1 MTATH
6 QLELQNITLAYPG
19 KVLLD
24 GVSMRFESGQLTSL
38 QGRNGTGKSSLLRCM
53 AGLSTPQAGQVL
65 IDTTPILHLS
75 LLDRSRLI
83 GTLWTDRLRMPG
95 FTLRDLVHMGTYNA
109 QRLVN
114 STLLDKRTDEC
125 INALGIVH
133 LANHS
138 LDQLSDGELQKAM
151 IARAL
156 AQEPCFLLLDEPTTF
171 LDYVAKEELMHTLK
185 SLCTNQGIGIVFTSH
200 DIDIMDRYAQRRLE
214 LSQGKI
220 HELPG
225 VSRK

>member
-1 MTATH
+1 MNTGH
-6 QLELQNITLAYPG
+6 QLKLQNVTLSYPG

-24 GVSMRFESGQLTSL
+24 GVSMQFESGQLTSL
-38 QGRNGTGKSSLLRCM
+38 QGRNGTGKSSLLRCL
-53 AGLSTPQAGQVL
+53 AGLSSPQGGQVF
-65 IDTTPILHLS
+65 IDTTAILHLS

-109 QRLVN
+109 QRSINATMLN
-114 STLLDKRTDEC
+114 KRTDDC
-125 INALGIVH
+125 INVLGIDH

-138 LDQLSDGELQKAM
+138 LDKLSDGELQKAM

-171 LDYVAKEELMHTLK
+171 LDYVAKEELMQTLK
-185 SLCTNQGIGIVFTSH
+185 VLCTNQGIGIVFTSH
-200 DIDIMDRYAQRRLE
+200 DIDIMDRYAERRLE
-214 LSQGKI
+214 LRQSKI
-220 HELPG
+220 HELHG
-225 VSRK
+225 VSRI